1 MSHVGF
7 GAVRFC
13 LILDTYIGDGLTL
26 AQVLF
31 AITEYVF
38 LEGSGRQQRLES
50 RSDLKLGKKHLPFK
64 FGVKK
69 CQDLRGWPNTP
80 TQFYTLNPTPLPP
93 PIPLPLSEVKFKCLA
108 KELSNR
114 YQAEF
119 YFIHRYLWTGT
130 FATI

>member
-50 RSDLKLGKKHLPFK
+50 RSDLKLGKEHLPFK

-69 CQDLRGWPNTP
+69 CQDLKR
-80 TQFYTLNPTPLPP
+80 
-93 PIPLPLSEVKFKCLA
+93 LA
-108 KELSNR
+108 KHPYPILHPQKN
-114 YQAEF
+114 
-119 YFIHRYLWTGT
+119 
-130 FATI
+130 

>member
-69 CQDLRGWPNTP
+69 CQDRKRLAKHPYPILHPQPHPPPPAHSPSLLRGK
-80 TQFYTLNPTPLPP
+80 
-93 PIPLPLSEVKFKCLA
+93 I
-108 KELSNR
+108 
-114 YQAEF
+114 
-119 YFIHRYLWTGT
+119 
-130 FATI
+130 

>member
-38 LEGSGRQQRLES
+38 LEGSGRQQRFES
-50 RSDLKLGKKHLPFK
+50 RSDLKLGKEHLPFK
-64 FGVKK
+64 FAVKK

-80 TQFYTLNPTPLPP
+80 TQFYTLKRTKQQISSRVL
-93 PIPLPLSEVKFKCLA
+93 LYS
-108 KELSNR
+108 
-114 YQAEF
+114 
-119 YFIHRYLWTGT
+119 
-130 FATI
+130 

>member
-38 LEGSGRQQRLES
+38 LEGSGRQQRFEP
-50 RSDLKLGKKHLPFK
+50 RSDLKLGKEHLPFK

-69 CQDLRGWPNTP
+69 CQDLKRLAKHPYP
-80 TQFYTLNPTPLPP
+80 IFHPQPHPP
-93 PIPLPLSEVKFKCLA
+93 PPAHSPSPLRGK
-108 KELSNR
+108 
-114 YQAEF
+114 
-119 YFIHRYLWTGT
+119 I
-130 FATI
+130 